1 MVVEPHG
8 PLQQQ
13 IFMEGGWGHGGQGGG
28 QHESMRFSSALAAAD
43 AWEGAALDASA
54 IFAFSRITILPTT
67 KFKLLTENFG

>member
-1 MVVEPHG
+1 
-8 PLQQQ
+8 
-13 IFMEGGWGHGGQGGG
+13 
-28 QHESMRFSSALAAAD
+28 MRFSSALAAAD